1 VTRTAHSTGFFAV
14 WLHPLFRKNWIVDSK
29 PPWAGLSTSCPIPA
43 AIAIVFSRYCVVTLL
58 RIFCR
63 YSNLVSLEWDQSEAD
78 GRLMPEE
85 E

>member
-1 VTRTAHSTGFFAV
+1 MSRPKEHS
-14 WLHPLFRKNWIVDSK
+14 RDSGASNQK
-29 PPWAGLSTSCPIPA
+29 D
-43 AIAIVFSRYCVVTLL
+43 AIVFSRYCVVTLL